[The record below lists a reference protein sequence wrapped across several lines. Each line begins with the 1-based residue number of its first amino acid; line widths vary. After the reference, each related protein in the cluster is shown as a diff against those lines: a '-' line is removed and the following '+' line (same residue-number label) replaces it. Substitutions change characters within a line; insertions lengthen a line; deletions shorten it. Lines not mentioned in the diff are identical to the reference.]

1 MFGQEKKSCDNYKK
15 KEMSPLLILA
25 IVLSYFGVLLVIS
38 FFTSKNVNNEGFFL
52 GNKKSKWYIVAIG
65 MLGSSISGVTFISV
79 PGWVQTTQMTY
90 MQMVLG
96 FLLGY
101 IVIAHVLL
109 PLYYRLN
116 LTSIYTYLENRFG
129 IASYKT
135 GASFFL
141 LSRTIGSAAR
151 LYVVAH
157 VLQVSIFQQLH
168 IPFWATVIVTI
179 ILIWLYTYKGGIKT
193 IIWTDTLQTLFL
205 FSALIATIIIV
216 TKELNYTFA
225 ESVSA
230 ISKSPMSKIFE
241 FSDWG
246 SSQHFVKQFIS
257 GALIT
262 IVMTGLDQ
270 DMMQKNLSCKS
281 LKDAQRNMFTFSGI
295 LVFVNALFLILGGL
309 LCVYAVHK
317 GIDISSMKTD
327 RIFPT
332 IAIQYLPA
340 FAAIVF
346 ILGLISAGYSSADGT
361 LTALTTVIC
370 YDFLGLEKKDI
381 TIKQKTK
388 IRHGVHIGVSIL
400 FLIIILIFSRFHND
414 ALIRIIFNVASYTYG
429 PLLGLY
435 VFGMFTNRNVIND
448 KIVPIIA
455 FGSPIIC
462 FFLNKYSEVLFF
474 GYHFGFELLL
484 VNGLMTFIG
493 LWLISIK
500 SNHTNKLN
508 KPNTI

>member
-270 DMMQKNLSCKS
+270 DMMQKNLSCKNIKEAKRNVLSYGFAFIPANILFLS
-281 LKDAQRNMFTFSGI
+281 LGVLLMTFANQSGI
-295 LVFVNALFLILGGL
+295 NESLIQADNLFPYIATHSLGPVILILFLIGL
-309 LCVYAVHK
+309 MA
-317 GIDISSMKTD
+317 
-327 RIFPT
+327 
-332 IAIQYLPA
+332 
-340 FAAIVF
+340 
-346 ILGLISAGYSSADGT
+346 SAYSSADSA
-361 LTALTTVIC
+361 LTALTTSFTV
-370 YDFLGLEKKDI
+370 DI
-381 TIKQKTK
+381 VGIKNKSENQVKK
-388 IRHGVHIGVSIL
+388 IRKRTHISFSLVMAIMIIL
-400 FLIIILIFSRFHND
+400 FD
-414 ALIRIIFNVASYTYG
+414 IFNEKSIIDTIYAIAGYTYG

-435 VFGMFTNRNVIND
+435 
-448 KIVPIIA
+448 A
-455 FGSPIIC
+455 FGLFTKRQIQDKATPFIAILSPLISFAISYLLKT
-462 FFLNKYSEVLFF
+462 FTDYSM
-474 GYHFGFELLL
+474 GYELLL
-484 VNGLMTFIG
+484 LNGIITFIG
-493 LWLISIK
+493 LLIFTKRNEVETSKILQN
-500 SNHTNKLN
+500 S
-508 KPNTI
+508 